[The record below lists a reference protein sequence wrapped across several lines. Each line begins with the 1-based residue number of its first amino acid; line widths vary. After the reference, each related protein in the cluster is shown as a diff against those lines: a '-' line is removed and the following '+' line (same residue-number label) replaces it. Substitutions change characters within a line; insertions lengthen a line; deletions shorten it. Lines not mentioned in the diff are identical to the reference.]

1 MKFCYVPTKDMIG
14 FTIGHELAH
23 IQRLDFK
30 MFDIFASPFWLF
42 LTYKMV
48 SFVHYRTFK
57 KQAMWNLLLNLGV
70 CGVNYFAYRLVNRKV
85 QHLSEFNA
93 DKISAECNP
102 QIAKGGVDFFTRRLK
117 LNLVQRSL
125 LGEEGEEFFTE
136 EGNEVKSFTHPRLTD
151 RLDKVKFILSSSDS
165 NWTRVR

>member
-1 MKFCYVPTKDMIG
+1 M
-14 FTIGHELAH
+14 A
-23 IQRLDFK
+23 
-30 MFDIFASPFWLF
+30 
-42 LTYKMV
+42 

-70 CGVNYFAYRLVNRKV
+70 CGVKYFAYRRVNRKV

-93 DKISAECNP
+93 DKMSAECTP

-125 LGEEGEEFFTE
+125 LGEEGEEYFTE
-136 EGNEVKSFTHPRLTD
+136 KGNEVKYHTHPQLTD
-151 RLDKVKFILSSSDS
+151 RLDKVKFILSGSDFQLDS
-165 NWTRVR
+165 R